1 MSSLACMLDLSQVSG
16 KRGVRGLV
24 VSVHNTRTVY
34 VLKNE
39 LRRRTSISVN
49 CAGIM
54 RSRVEMVEESYG

>member
-54 RSRVEMVEESYG
+54 RSRVEMVDESYG

>member
-1 MSSLACMLDLSQVSG
+1 MSSLACMLGLSQASG
-16 KRGVRGLV
+16 KRGVRGIV

-54 RSRVEMVEESYG
+54 RSRVEMVDESYG